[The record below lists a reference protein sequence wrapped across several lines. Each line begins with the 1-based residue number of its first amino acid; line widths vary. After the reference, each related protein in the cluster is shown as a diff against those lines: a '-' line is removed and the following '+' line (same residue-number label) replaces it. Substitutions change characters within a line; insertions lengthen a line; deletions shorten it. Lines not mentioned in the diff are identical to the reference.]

1 MRSNVLFRGLFLS
14 ALLVLLSFVV
24 MFLGAAFVYSG
35 PEHLLE
41 QLSQKSARDSIV
53 LSLATSGAATL
64 LALIFGVPAAYA
76 LTRWRIPGR
85 SIIDML
91 LDLPIVLPPLVAG
104 FSLLLLY
111 AVLERTLTGS
121 VAGSPF
127 DLRFTRTGII
137 LAQFTIAAPLAV
149 RVLRAAFSEVPMRL
163 ETMSRSLGK
172 SEARTFLRVS
182 LPMARNGLLAG
193 TILVWARSIAEFGP
207 ILVFCGAVRG
217 KTDVLPIAIFL
228 AFSNGELENGVA
240 LSALLIVL
248 GGLAIAAMRRWSG
261 GEARLA

>member
-1 MRSNVLFRGLFLS
+1 MTSNLIFRAAFLVVLG
-14 ALLVLLSFVV
+14 ALL
-24 MFLGAAFVYSG
+24 AFVGTFLVSAFLYTG
-35 PEHLLE
+35 PDRLLA
-41 QLSQKSARDSIV
+41 QLGQESARSSIL
-53 LSLATSGAATL
+53 LSLATSAIATA
-64 LALIFGVPAAYA
+64 LAMAFGVPAAYA
-76 LTRWRIPGR
+76 LTRWKIPGR
-85 SIIDML
+85 SFIDL
-91 LDLPIVLPPLVAG
+91 VLDLPIVLPPLVAG

-111 AVLERTLTGS
+111 AVLDRALSGE
-121 VAGSPF
+121 VAGSAL
-127 DLRFTRTGII
+127 DLRFTRTGIV

-149 RVLRAAFSEVPMRL
+149 RVMRAAFSEVPVRL
-163 ETMSRSLGK
+163 ETMSRSLGRA
-172 SEARTFLRVS
+172 EARTFLRVS

-240 LSALLIVL
+240 LSALLIVI
-248 GGLAIAAMRRWSG
+248 GALAIAAIRRWTG